1 MNQYQERIPQ
11 ITSIETAIEIYYSKT
26 QLGNADIK
34 KLFGVSSSKVTSLK
48 KIVRQAMA
56 ERNVMPYNALLV
68 NTKIAYEVWGLDIAD
83 LEKRHIALERLRKR
97 MSS

>member
-1 MNQYQERIPQ
+1 MNQYPKRIPQ
-11 ITSIETAIEIYYSKT
+11 VTSIATAIEIYYSKT
-26 QLGNADIK
+26 QLSNADIK
-34 KLFGVSSSKVTSLK
+34 KLFGVCSSKATNLK
-48 KIVRQAMA
+48 KIVRQTMA

-97 MSS
+97 ISN